1 MLLYLCD
8 TYPGEVNEN
17 NYFKWK
23 FCHSIAENIYC
34 GLVKTKIQGNFE
46 KRLILSAPK

>member
-8 TYPGEVNEN
+8 TYPGEANKN
-17 NYFKWK
+17 NYFKWE

-34 GLVKTKIQGNFE
+34 GLVKTKIRE
-46 KRLILSAPK
+46 ILKKD

>member
-1 MLLYLCD
+1 MLIYLYD
-8 TYPGEVNEN
+8 TYLGVVDEY
-17 NYFKWK
+17 NYFKWEL
-23 FCHSIAENIYC
+23 CHSIAENIYC